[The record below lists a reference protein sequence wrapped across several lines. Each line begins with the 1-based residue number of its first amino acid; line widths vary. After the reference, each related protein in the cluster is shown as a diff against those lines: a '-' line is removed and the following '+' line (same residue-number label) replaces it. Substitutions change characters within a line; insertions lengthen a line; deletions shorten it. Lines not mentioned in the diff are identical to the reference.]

1 MLIIW
6 GKKMG
11 SIMQKK
17 SSEKMGILRYP
28 QNLKIHSNTFEN
40 ITILQIIQTCLD
52 CCSMG
57 KQPFFFRKANNLL
70 SLAL

>member
-11 SIMQKK
+11 SIIKKK
-17 SSEKMGILRYP
+17 SREKMGMLINS
-28 QNLKIHSNTFEN
+28 QNLKNNSNTFEN

-52 CCSMG
+52 CCCMG
-57 KQPFFFRKANNLL
+57 K
-70 SLAL
+70 